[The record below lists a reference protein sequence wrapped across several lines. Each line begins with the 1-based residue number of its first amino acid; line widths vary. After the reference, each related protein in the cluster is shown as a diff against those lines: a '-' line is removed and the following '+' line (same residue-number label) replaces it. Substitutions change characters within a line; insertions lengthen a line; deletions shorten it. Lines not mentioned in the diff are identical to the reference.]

1 MNFSAWAI
9 RKPVP
14 SLLLFAVLSILGG
27 MGLKQLGKQN
37 FPDIEVPTITVA
49 ATLEGAAPAQLETEV
64 ARKIEDKI
72 AAIGSVEHVRTTI
85 TDGSVMIKV
94 EFNIDKNAEEALNQV
109 RNAVDGAR
117 AELPSAMAAPIVSKT
132 TTAGSAILTYVVS
145 AVNMDERELSWF
157 VDNDISKRLL
167 AVAGVGKVTRIGGVD
182 REVHIDLDP
191 VRTAGLSALVSEVS
205 MQLKKVQ
212 QDASGGRGDIGG
224 GVQAVRTLGRVATA
238 GELRN
243 LDIPLANGSHIKL
256 DQIASITDTIAER
269 STYAT
274 LDGQPVIGFDIVR
287 NKGTSEVTVAGEVHT
302 ALAEFAAA
310 HPQVQIREAFDTV
323 QPVEDNFTGSMHLL
337 YEGALLAVV
346 VVWWFLRDWRAT
358 LVAAVALPLSILPTF
373 AAMWYFGFSLNII
386 SLLALALVVG
396 ILVDDAIVEIEN
408 IVRHL
413 RMGKTPFQAAMD
425 AADEIGFAVIATT
438 FTLVAVFLPT
448 AFMSG
453 IPGKF
458 LRQFGMTAA
467 AVLASLLVARLLTPM
482 MAAYLLT
489 PHPERDSGD
498 NAAMR
503 AYLKAV
509 NWCLGHRPAVG
520 VGVLLFVAG
529 SLSLLPLLPKG
540 FVPAADNSQ
549 TKVELEL
556 PPGSTLAQTHGI
568 AAEAERRLRELPDVT
583 QVFAAGGVASSG
595 GGADAANT
603 NYEVRKATL
612 TLSLSNRA
620 ERPYKQATIEA
631 AIREK
636 LADLPGVLVAVGAGG
651 SGEKLQLTLASD
663 DPQALRRAADAVEL
677 ELRQVRG
684 LGNITSSAS
693 LQRPEIQI
701 MPDFRKAAE
710 LGVTVE
716 ALAEVV
722 RVASYGDYSNV
733 MSKLNLPQRQIPIRV
748 RLAESLR
755 HSLDEIGQLRV
766 AGRNG
771 SVSLATLAD
780 IRLAG
785 GLQQIDRLDRMRN
798 TTFEIELGERVVGD
812 VLAEV
817 LKLPTMQ
824 NLPAGVRTI
833 ESGDAQRMNELFG
846 SFGGAMA
853 IGVLCIYVVLV
864 LLFGDFS
871 QPVTI
876 LGALPLSLGGA
887 FLALLM
893 TGGSFA
899 MPSVI
904 GLLMLMGVVT
914 KNSILLVEYA
924 MIARRERGMSRVDAV
939 IDSCRKRVQPILM
952 TTIAMG
958 SGMLPIAMGLGA
970 DPSFRAPMAIT
981 VIGGLLTS
989 TALSLVVIPVIY
1001 TAIDDI
1007 LSLARR
1013 IVGLA
1018 RHGKNN
1024 GELKHKLVVDQAYND
1039 G

>member
-9 RKPVP
+9 RTPVP
-14 SLLLFAVLSILGG
+14 SILLFVVLSILGG
-27 MGLKQLGKQN
+27 LGLKQLGKQN
-37 FPDIEVPTITVA
+37 FPDIEVPIITVA

-72 AAIGSVEHVRTTI
+72 AAIGGVEHVRTTI
-85 TDGSVMIKV
+85 TDGSVSIKV
-94 EFNIDKNAEEALNQV
+94 EFNIDKNSEEALNQV

-117 AELPSAMAAPIVSKT
+117 SELPSAMAAPIVSKT
-132 TTAGSAILTYVVS
+132 TTAGGAILTYVVS
-145 AVNMDERELSWF
+145 AENMDEAALSWF
-157 VDNDISKRLL
+157 VDNDVSKRLL
-167 AVAGVGKVTRIGGVD
+167 AVTGVGKVTRTGGVD
-182 REVHIDLDP
+182 REVHVDLDP
-191 VRTAGLSALVSEVS
+191 VRMAGLGALVSEVAT
-205 MQLKKVQ
+205 QLKKVQ

-256 DQIASITDTIAER
+256 DQIADIRDTIAER

-274 LDGQPVIGFDIVR
+274 LDGKPVVGFDIVR
-287 NKGTSEVTVAGEVHT
+287 NKGTSEVTVAEAVRA

-337 YEGALLAVV
+337 YEGAFLAVI

-373 AAMWYFGFSLNII
+373 AAMWYFGFSLNIL

-413 RMGKTPFQAAMD
+413 RMGKTPLQAAMD

-448 AFMSG
+448 AFMG
-453 IPGKF
+453 GVAGKF
-458 LRQFGMTAA
+458 FRQFGMTAAA

-482 MAAYLLT
+482 MAAYLLK

-498 NAAMR
+498 SAVMR
-503 AYLKAV
+503 IYLRAV
-509 NWCLGHRPAVG
+509 EWCLSHRITVG
-520 VGVLLFVAG
+520 VGVVVFVVG
-529 SLSLLPLLPKG
+529 SLSLMPLLPKG

-549 TKVELEL
+549 TKVALEL
-556 PPGSTLAQTHGI
+556 PPGSSLAQTRRV
-568 AAEAERRLRELPDVT
+568 AVEAERRLRELPDVT
-583 QVFAAGGVASSG
+583 QVFTAAGVSSSGG
-595 GGADAANT
+595 GGADAATT

-612 TLSLSNRA
+612 TLSLRDRA
-620 ERPYKQATIEA
+620 ERPYKQAAVEA

-636 LADLPGVLVAVGAGG
+636 LADLPGVRVAVGAGG

-677 ELRQVRG
+677 ELRQLRG

-701 MPDFRKAAE
+701 TPDFGKAAE

-716 ALAEVV
+716 ALADVV

-733 MSKLNLPQRQIPIRV
+733 MAKLNLPQRQIPIRV
-748 RLAESLR
+748 RLAESVR
-755 HSLDEIGQLRV
+755 RSLDEIGQLRV
-766 AGRNG
+766 AGRGG

-798 TTFEIELGERVVGD
+798 TTFDIELGGRAVGD
-812 VLAEV
+812 VLAEAMQ
-817 LKLPTMQ
+817 LPTLQ

-924 MIARRERGMSRVDAV
+924 MIARREHGLSRLDAV

-958 SGMLPIAMGLGA
+958 AGMLPIALGLGA

-989 TALSLVVIPVIY
+989 TVLSLVVIPVAY
-1001 TAIDDI
+1001 TAIDDL

-1013 IVGLA
+1013 LLASVRRGMGEAGL
-1018 RHGKNN
+1018 NYSL
-1024 GELKHKLVVDQAYND
+1024 GE
-1039 G
+1039 

>member
-27 MGLKQLGKQN
+27 MSLKQLGKQN

-49 ATLEGAAPAQLETEV
+49 ASLEGAAPAQLETEV

-72 AAIGSVEHVRTTI
+72 AAIGGVEHVRTTI
-85 TDGSVMIKV
+85 TDGSVAIKV
-94 EFNIDKNAEEALNQV
+94 EFNIDKNSEEALNQV

-117 AELPSAMAAPIVSKT
+117 SELPSAMAAPIVSKT
-132 TTAGSAILTYVVS
+132 TTAGGAILTYVVS
-145 AVNMDERELSWF
+145 AENMDEQELSWF

-167 AVAGVGKVTRIGGVD
+167 AVTGVGKVSRIGGVD
-182 REVHIDLDP
+182 REAHVDLDP
-191 VRTAGLSALVSEVS
+191 VRIAGLGAMVSEVAA
-205 MQLKKVQ
+205 QLKKVE

-224 GVQAVRTLGRVATA
+224 GVQAVRTFGGV
-238 GELRN
+238 GKVDELRK

-256 DQIASITDTIAER
+256 DQIASVTDAIAER
-269 STYAT
+269 TTYAT
-274 LDGQPVIGFDIVR
+274 LDGQPVIGFDIIR
-287 NKGTSEVTVAGEVHT
+287 NKGTSEVTVATAVRA
-302 ALAEFAAA
+302 ALAGFSAE
-310 HPQVQIREAFDTV
+310 HPQVQIREAFNTT

-346 VVWWFLRDWRAT
+346 VVFLFLRDWRAT

-413 RMGKTPFQAAMD
+413 RMGKTPLQAAMD

-448 AFMSG
+448 AFMGG

-458 LRQFGMTAA
+458 FRQFGMTAAA

-482 MAAYLLT
+482 MAAYILK
-489 PHPERDSGD
+489 PHPERSTGD
-498 NAAMR
+498 NAVMR
-503 AYLKAV
+503 AYLKV
-509 NWCLGHRPAVG
+509 VDWCLGHRLVIAIG
-520 VGVLLFVAG
+520 VVLFVVG
-529 SLSLLPLLPKG
+529 SLSLVPLLPKG

-549 TKVELEL
+549 TKVALEL
-556 PPGSTLAQTHGI
+556 PPGSTLAQTRHI
-568 AAEAERRLRELPDVT
+568 ATEAERRLRELPDVT
-583 QVFAAGGVASSG
+583 QVFVAGGVSSSG
-595 GGADAANT
+595 GGGPDAANT

-612 TLSLSNRA
+612 TLSLRDRT
-620 ERPYKQATIEA
+620 ERPYKQATVEA
-631 AIREK
+631 AIRGK
-636 LADLPGVLVAVGAGG
+636 LADLPGVRVAVGAGG
-651 SGEKLQLTLASD
+651 NGEKLQLTLASD

-677 ELRQVRG
+677 ELRQVHG

-701 MPDFRKAAE
+701 TPDFSKAAE

-722 RVASYGDYSNV
+722 RVASYGVYSNV
-733 MSKLNLPQRQIPIRV
+733 MAKLNLPQRQIPIRV

-766 AGRNG
+766 AGRDG
-771 SVSLATLAD
+771 SVNLATLAD

-817 LKLPTMQ
+817 QQLPTMQ
-824 NLPAGVRTI
+824 NLPVGVHTI
-833 ESGDAQRMNELFG
+833 QSGDAQRMNELFG

-864 LLFGDFS
+864 LLFGNFS

-893 TGGSFA
+893 TGGSFS

-924 MIARRERGMSRVDAV
+924 MIARRERGMGRVEAV

-952 TTIAMG
+952 TTIAMAA
-958 SGMLPIAMGLGA
+958 GMLPIALGFGA

-989 TALSLVVIPVIY
+989 TALSLVVIPVAY
-1001 TAIDDI
+1001 TAIDDMM
-1007 LSLARR
+1007 SFARGL
-1013 IVGLA
+1013 VGMA
-1018 RHGKNN
+1018 KPEKSN
-1024 GELKHKLVVDQAYND
+1024 GELKPKL
-1039 G
+1039 GE

>member
-72 AAIGSVEHVRTTI
+72 AAIGGVEHVRTTI
-85 TDGSVMIKV
+85 TDGSVSIKV
-94 EFNIDKNAEEALNQV
+94 EFNIDKNSEEALNQV

-132 TTAGSAILTYVVS
+132 TTAGGAILTYVVS
-145 AVNMDERELSWF
+145 AENMDEAALSWF
-157 VDNDISKRLL
+157 VDNDISKCLL
-167 AVAGVGKVTRIGGVD
+167 AVTGVGKVTRTGGVD
-182 REVHIDLDP
+182 REVHVDLDP
-191 VRTAGLSALVSEVS
+191 VRMAGLGALVSEVAT
-205 MQLKKVQ
+205 QLKKVQ
-212 QDASGGRGDIGG
+212 LDASGGRGDIGG
-224 GVQAVRTLGRVATA
+224 GVQSVRTLGRVATA

-256 DQIASITDTIAER
+256 DQIASVTDTIAER

-287 NKGTSEVTVAGEVHT
+287 NKGTSEVTVAEAVRA

-337 YEGALLAVV
+337 YEGAFLAVV

-413 RMGKTPFQAAMD
+413 RMGKTPLQAAMD

-448 AFMSG
+448 AFMG
-453 IPGKF
+453 GVAGKF
-458 LRQFGMTAA
+458 FRQFGVTAAA

-482 MAAYLLT
+482 MAAYLLKS
-489 PHPERDSGD
+489 HPERESGD
-498 NAAMR
+498 SAAMR
-503 AYLKAV
+503 GYLRV
-509 NWCLGHRPAVG
+509 VDWCLSHRLAVG
-520 VGVLLFVAG
+520 VGVVAFVVG
-529 SLSLLPLLPKG
+529 SLSLMPLLPTG

-549 TKVELEL
+549 TKVALEL
-556 PPGSTLAQTHGI
+556 PPGSTLAQTRHI

-583 QVFAAGGVASSG
+583 QVFAAGGVSSSG
-595 GGADAANT
+595 GGGGDAATT

-612 TLSLSNRA
+612 TLSLRDRA
-620 ERPYKQATIEA
+620 ERPYKQAAVEA
-631 AIREK
+631 AIRDK
-636 LADLPGVLVAVGAGG
+636 LADLPGVRVAVGAGG

-677 ELRQVRG
+677 ELRQLRG

-701 MPDFRKAAE
+701 TPEFGKAAE

-733 MSKLNLPQRQIPIRV
+733 MAKLNLPQRQIPIRV
-748 RLAESLR
+748 RLAESVR

-766 AGRNG
+766 AGRGG

-798 TTFEIELGERVVGD
+798 TTFDIELGERAVGD
-812 VLAEV
+812 VLAEAMQ
-817 LKLPTMQ
+817 LPTLQ

-853 IGVLCIYVVLV
+853 IGVLCIYLVLV

-958 SGMLPIAMGLGA
+958 AGMLPIAMGLGA

-989 TALSLVVIPVIY
+989 TALSLVVIPVAY

-1007 LSLARR
+1007 LSLGRR
-1013 IVGLA
+1013 IVAWA
-1018 RHGKNN
+1018 RLGKSS
-1024 GELKHKLVVDQAYND
+1024 GEWQPSL
-1039 G
+1039 GE

>member
-37 FPDIEVPTITVA
+37 FPDIEVPIISVA

-72 AAIGSVEHVRTTI
+72 AAIGGVEHVRTTI
-85 TDGSVMIKV
+85 TDGSVSIKV

-109 RNAVDGAR
+109 RNAVDGVR
-117 AELPSAMAAPIVSKT
+117 AELPSAMAAPIISKT
-132 TTAGSAILTYVVS
+132 TTAGNAILTYVVS
-145 AVNMDERELSWF
+145 AENMDEAALSWF
-157 VDNDISKRLL
+157 VDNDVSKRLL
-167 AVAGVGKVTRIGGVD
+167 AVNGVGRVTRTGGVD
-182 REVHIDLDP
+182 REVHVDLDP
-191 VRTAGLSALVSEVS
+191 VRMAGLGAQVSEVAT
-205 MQLKKVQ
+205 QLKKVQ

-243 LDIPLANGSHIKL
+243 LDIPLANGSHIRL
-256 DQIASITDTIAER
+256 DQIADISDTIAER

-274 LDGQPVIGFDIVR
+274 LDGRPVVGFDIVR
-287 NKGTSEVTVAGEVHT
+287 NKGTSEVTVAAAVRA
-302 ALAEFAAA
+302 ALAEFAVD
-310 HPQVQIREAFDTV
+310 HPQASIREAFDTV
-323 QPVEDNFTGSMHLL
+323 RPVEDNYTGSMHLL
-337 YEGALLAVV
+337 YEGAFLAVV

-373 AAMWYFGFSLNII
+373 AAMWYFGFSLNIL

-413 RMGKTPFQAAMD
+413 RMGKTPLRAAMD

-448 AFMSG
+448 AFMG
-453 IPGKF
+453 GVPGKF
-458 LRQFGMTAA
+458 FRQFGMTAA
-467 AVLASLLVARLLTPM
+467 SAVLASLLVARLLTPM
-482 MAAYLLT
+482 MAAYWLK

-498 NAAMR
+498 NLAMR
-503 AYLKAV
+503 LYLKAV
-509 NWCLGHRPAVG
+509 DWCLNHRFPVG
-520 VGVLLFVAG
+520 FGVVVFVVA
-529 SLSLLPLLPKG
+529 SLSLMPFLPKG

-549 TKVELEL
+549 TKVALEL
-556 PPGSTLAQTHGI
+556 PPGSTLAQTRRI

-583 QVFAAGGVASSG
+583 QVFTADGVGSSG
-595 GGADAANT
+595 GGGPDAATT

-612 TLSLSNRA
+612 TISLRDRT
-620 ERPYKQATIEA
+620 ERPYNQAKIEA
-631 AIREK
+631 AIRDK
-636 LADLPGVLVAVGAGG
+636 LADLPGVRVAVGSGG

-677 ELRQVRG
+677 ELRHVRG

-701 MPDFRKAAE
+701 TPDFNKAAE

-716 ALAEVV
+716 ALADVV
-722 RVASYGDYSNV
+722 RVASYGDYANV
-733 MSKLNLPQRQIPIRV
+733 MAKLNLPQRQIPIRV
-748 RLAESLR
+748 RLAESVR

-766 AGRNG
+766 AGRAG

-812 VLAEV
+812 VLTEV
-817 LKLPTMQ
+817 MRLPTMQ

-846 SFGGAMA
+846 SFGGAMG

-924 MIARRERGMSRVDAV
+924 MIARRERGMSRLDAV

-958 SGMLPIAMGLGA
+958 AGMLPIALGLGA
-970 DPSFRAPMAIT
+970 DPSFRSPMAIT

-989 TALSLVVIPVIY
+989 TALSLVVIPVLY
-1001 TAIDDI
+1001 TAIDD
-1007 LSLARR
+1007 LLNSARR
-1013 IVGLA
+1013 IVA
-1018 RHGKNN
+1018 VIRYGKSRRLQYQP
-1024 GELKHKLVVDQAYND
+1024 GE
-1039 G
+1039 

>member
-9 RKPVP
+9 RTPVP
-14 SLLLFAVLSILGG
+14 SILLFVVLSILGG

-72 AAIGSVEHVRTTI
+72 AAIGGVEHVRTTI
-85 TDGSVMIKV
+85 TDGSVSIKV
-94 EFNIDKNAEEALNQV
+94 EFNIDKNSEEALNQV

-117 AELPSAMAAPIVSKT
+117 SELPSAMAAPIVSKT
-132 TTAGSAILTYVVS
+132 TTAGGAILTYVVS
-145 AVNMDERELSWF
+145 AENMDEAALSWF
-157 VDNDISKRLL
+157 VDNDVSKHLL
-167 AVAGVGKVTRIGGVD
+167 AVTGVGKVTRTGGVD
-182 REVHIDLDP
+182 REVHVDLDP
-191 VRTAGLSALVSEVS
+191 VRMAGLGALVSEVAT
-205 MQLKKVQ
+205 QLKKVQ

-224 GVQAVRTLGRVATA
+224 GVQAVRTMGRVATA

-243 LDIPLANGSHIKL
+243 LDIPLSNGSHIKL
-256 DQIASITDTIAER
+256 DQIADISDTIAER

-274 LDGQPVIGFDIVR
+274 LDGKPVVGFDIVR
-287 NKGTSEVTVAGEVHT
+287 NKGTSEVTVAEAVRA

-337 YEGALLAVV
+337 YEGAFLAVI

-373 AAMWYFGFSLNII
+373 AAMWYFGFSLNIL

-413 RMGKTPFQAAMD
+413 RMGKTPLQAAMD

-448 AFMSG
+448 AFMG
-453 IPGKF
+453 GVAGKF
-458 LRQFGMTAA
+458 FRQFGVTAAA

-482 MAAYLLT
+482 MAAYLLK

-498 NAAMR
+498 SAMMR
-503 AYLKAV
+503 IYLRV
-509 NWCLGHRPAVG
+509 VEWCLSHRMTVG
-520 VGVLLFVAG
+520 VGVVVFVVA
-529 SLSLLPLLPKG
+529 SLSLMPLLPKG

-549 TKVELEL
+549 TKVSLEL
-556 PPGSTLAQTHGI
+556 PPGSSLAQTRRV
-568 AAEAERRLRELPDVT
+568 AVEAERRLRELPDVT
-583 QVFAAGGVASSG
+583 QVFTAAGVSSSGG
-595 GGADAANT
+595 GGADAATT
-603 NYEVRKATL
+603 NYEVRNATL
-612 TLSLSNRA
+612 TLSLRDRA
-620 ERPYKQATIEA
+620 ERPYKQAAVEA

-636 LADLPGVLVAVGAGG
+636 LADLPGVRVAVGAGG

-677 ELRQVRG
+677 ELRQLRG

-701 MPDFRKAAE
+701 TPDFGKAAE

-716 ALAEVV
+716 ALADVV

-733 MSKLNLPQRQIPIRV
+733 MAKLNLPQRQIPIRV
-748 RLAESLR
+748 RLAESVR
-755 HSLDEIGQLRV
+755 RSLDEIGQLRV
-766 AGRNG
+766 AGRGG

-798 TTFEIELGERVVGD
+798 TTFDIELGERAVGD
-812 VLAEV
+812 VLAEAMQ
-817 LKLPTMQ
+817 LPTLQ
-824 NLPAGVRTI
+824 NLPASVRTI

-924 MIARRERGMSRVDAV
+924 MIARREHGLSRLEAV

-958 SGMLPIAMGLGA
+958 AGMLPIALGLGA
-970 DPSFRAPMAIT
+970 DPSFRAPMATT

-989 TALSLVVIPVIY
+989 TALSLVVIPVAY
-1001 TAIDDI
+1001 TAIDDL
-1007 LSLARR
+1007 LSFARR
-1013 IVGLA
+1013 LFASVRPGNDGRDARYGLA
-1018 RHGKNN
+1018 
-1024 GELKHKLVVDQAYND
+1024 E
-1039 G
+1039 

>member
-37 FPDIEVPTITVA
+37 FPDIEVPIITVA

-72 AAIGSVEHVRTTI
+72 AAIGGVEHVRTTI
-85 TDGSVMIKV
+85 TDGSVAIKV
-94 EFNIDKNAEEALNQV
+94 EFNIDKNSEEALNQV
-109 RNAVDGAR
+109 RNAVDGVR
-117 AELPSAMAAPIVSKT
+117 AELPSAMAAPIISKT
-132 TTAGSAILTYVVS
+132 TTAGNAILTYVVS
-145 AVNMDERELSWF
+145 AENMDEAALSWF
-157 VDNDISKRLL
+157 VDNDVSKRLL
-167 AVAGVGKVTRIGGVD
+167 AVNGVGRVTRTGGVD
-182 REVHIDLDP
+182 REVHVDLDP
-191 VRTAGLSALVSEVS
+191 VRMAGLGAQVSEVAT
-205 MQLKKVQ
+205 QLKKVQ

-256 DQIASITDTIAER
+256 DQIADISDTIAER

-287 NKGTSEVTVAGEVHT
+287 NKGTSEVTVAEAVRA
-302 ALAEFAAA
+302 ALAEFAAD
-310 HPQVQIREAFDTV
+310 HPQVSIREAFDTV
-323 QPVEDNFTGSMHLL
+323 QPVEDNYTGSMHLL
-337 YEGALLAVV
+337 YEGAFLAVV

-373 AAMWYFGFSLNII
+373 AAMWYFGFSLNIL

-413 RMGKTPFQAAMD
+413 RMGKTPLQAAMD

-448 AFMSG
+448 AFMG
-453 IPGKF
+453 GVPGKF
-458 LRQFGMTAA
+458 FRQFGMTAAA

-482 MAAYLLT
+482 MAAYWLK

-498 NAAMR
+498 NPVMR
-503 AYLKAV
+503 AYLKIV
-509 NWCLGHRPAVG
+509 NWCLGHRWMVG
-520 VGVLLFVAG
+520 VGVVAFVAG
-529 SLSLLPLLPKG
+529 SLSLMPLLPKG
-540 FVPAADNSQ
+540 FVPASDNSQ
-549 TKVELEL
+549 TKVSLEL
-556 PPGSTLAQTHGI
+556 PPGSTLAQTRRI

-583 QVFAAGGVASSG
+583 QVFTADGVSSSG
-595 GGADAANT
+595 GGGPDAATT

-612 TLSLSNRA
+612 TLSLRDRT
-620 ERPYKQATIEA
+620 ERPYTQTTIEA
-631 AIREK
+631 AIRDK
-636 LADLPGVLVAVGAGG
+636 LADLPGVRVAVGSGG

-701 MPDFRKAAE
+701 TPDFNKAAE

-716 ALAEVV
+716 ALADVV
-722 RVASYGDYSNV
+722 RVASYGDYANV
-733 MSKLNLPQRQIPIRV
+733 MAKLNLPQRQIPIRV
-748 RLAESLR
+748 RLAESVR

-766 AGRNG
+766 AGRAG

-817 LKLPTMQ
+817 MQLPTMQ

-924 MIARRERGMSRVDAV
+924 MIARRERGMSRLDAV

-958 SGMLPIAMGLGA
+958 AGMLPIAMGLGA

-989 TALSLVVIPVIY
+989 TALSLVVIPVAY
-1001 TAIDDI
+1001 TAIDD
-1007 LSLARR
+1007 LMSTLRRGLVWLARLR
-1013 IVGLA
+1013 LRPVWRGSPA
-1018 RHGKNN
+1018 R
-1024 GELKHKLVVDQAYND
+1024 
-1039 G
+1039 

>member
-14 SLLLFAVLSILGG
+14 SILLFVVLSILGG
-27 MGLKQLGKQN
+27 LGLKQLGKQN

-49 ATLEGAAPAQLETEV
+49 ATLEGVAPAQLETEV

-72 AAIGSVEHVRTTI
+72 AAIGGVEHVRTTI
-85 TDGSVMIKV
+85 TDGSVSIKV
-94 EFNIDKNAEEALNQV
+94 EFNIDKNSEEALNQV

-117 AELPSAMAAPIVSKT
+117 SELPSAMAAPIVSKT
-132 TTAGSAILTYVVS
+132 TTAGGAILTYVVS
-145 AVNMDERELSWF
+145 AENMDEAALSWF
-157 VDNDISKRLL
+157 VDNDVSKRLL
-167 AVAGVGKVTRIGGVD
+167 AVTGVGKVTRTGGVD
-182 REVHIDLDP
+182 REVHVDLDP
-191 VRTAGLSALVSEVS
+191 VRMAGLGALVSEVAT
-205 MQLKKVQ
+205 QLKKVQ

-256 DQIASITDTIAER
+256 DQIADISDTIAER

-274 LDGQPVIGFDIVR
+274 LDGKPVVGFDIVR
-287 NKGTSEVTVAGEVHT
+287 NKGTSEVTVAEAVRA

-337 YEGALLAVV
+337 YEGAFLAVI

-373 AAMWYFGFSLNII
+373 AAMWYFGFSLNIL

-413 RMGKTPFQAAMD
+413 RMGKTPLQAAMD

-448 AFMSG
+448 AFMG
-453 IPGKF
+453 GVAGKF
-458 LRQFGMTAA
+458 FRQFGVTAAA

-482 MAAYLLT
+482 MAAYLLQ

-498 NAAMR
+498 SAVMR
-503 AYLKAV
+503 IYLRAV
-509 NWCLGHRPAVG
+509 EWCLSHRITVG
-520 VGVLLFVAG
+520 VGVVVFVVG
-529 SLSLLPLLPKG
+529 SLSLMPLLPKG

-549 TKVELEL
+549 TKVALEL
-556 PPGSTLAQTHGI
+556 PPGSSLAQTRRV
-568 AAEAERRLRELPDVT
+568 AVEAERRLRDLPDVI
-583 QVFAAGGVASSG
+583 QVFTAAGVSSSGG
-595 GGADAANT
+595 GGADAATT

-612 TLSLSNRA
+612 TLSLRDRA
-620 ERPYKQATIEA
+620 ERPYKQAAVEA
-631 AIREK
+631 AIREQ
-636 LADLPGVLVAVGAGG
+636 LADLPGVRVTVGAGG

-677 ELRQVRG
+677 ELRQLRG

-701 MPDFRKAAE
+701 TPDFGKAAE

-716 ALAEVV
+716 ALADVV

-733 MSKLNLPQRQIPIRV
+733 MAKLNLPQRQIPIRV
-748 RLAESLR
+748 RLAESVR
-755 HSLDEIGQLRV
+755 RSLDEIGQLRV
-766 AGRNG
+766 AGRGG

-798 TTFEIELGERVVGD
+798 TTFDIELGERAVGD
-812 VLAEV
+812 VLAEAMQ
-817 LKLPTMQ
+817 LPTLQ

-871 QPVTI
+871 QPLTI

-924 MIARRERGMSRVDAV
+924 MIARREHGLSRLDAV

-958 SGMLPIAMGLGA
+958 AGMLPIALGLGA

-989 TALSLVVIPVIY
+989 TALSLVIIPVAY
-1001 TAIDDI
+1001 TAIDDL
-1007 LSLARR
+1007 LSVARR
-1013 IVGLA
+1013 LFASVRPGIDGRDARYGLA
-1018 RHGKNN
+1018 
-1024 GELKHKLVVDQAYND
+1024 E
-1039 G
+1039 

>member
-14 SLLLFAVLSILGG
+14 SLLLFAVLSIMGG
-27 MGLKQLGKQN
+27 MGLKELGKQN

-72 AAIGSVEHVRTTI
+72 AAIGGVEHVRTTI
-85 TDGSVMIKV
+85 TDGSVSIKV
-94 EFNIDKNAEEALNQV
+94 EFNIDKNSEEALNQV

-117 AELPSAMAAPIVSKT
+117 SELPSAMAAPIVSKT

-145 AVNMDERELSWF
+145 ADNMDEAALSWF
-157 VDNDISKRLL
+157 VDNDVSKRLL
-167 AVAGVGKVTRIGGVD
+167 AVTGVGKVTRIGGVD
-182 REVHIDLDP
+182 REVHVDLDP
-191 VRTAGLSALVSEVS
+191 VRMAGLGALVSEVAT
-205 MQLKKVQ
+205 QLKKVQ

-256 DQIASITDTIAER
+256 NQIADISDTIAER

-274 LDGQPVIGFDIVR
+274 LDGRPVIGFDIVR
-287 NKGTSEVTVAGEVHT
+287 NKGTSEVTVADAVRA

-310 HPQVQIREAFDTV
+310 NPQVQIREAFNTV

-337 YEGALLAVV
+337 YEGAFLAVI

-373 AAMWYFGFSLNII
+373 AAMWYFGFSLNIL

-413 RMGKTPFQAAMD
+413 RMGKTPLQAAMD

-448 AFMSG
+448 AFMG
-453 IPGKF
+453 GVAGKF
-458 LRQFGMTAA
+458 FRQFGMTAAA

-482 MAAYLLT
+482 MAAYLLK

-498 NAAMR
+498 SVAMR

-509 NWCLGHRPAVG
+509 DWCLSHRWVVG
-520 VGVLLFVAG
+520 IGVVAFVAG
-529 SLSLLPLLPKG
+529 SLSLMPLLPKG

-549 TKVELEL
+549 TKVSLEL
-556 PPGSTLAQTHGI
+556 PPGSTLAQTRRI

-583 QVFAAGGVASSG
+583 QVFTADGVSSSG
-595 GGADAANT
+595 GGGPDAAST

-612 TLSLSNRA
+612 TLSLRDRA
-620 ERPYKQATIEA
+620 ERPYNQATVEA
-631 AIREK
+631 AIREQ
-636 LADLPGVLVAVGAGG
+636 LADLPGVRIAVGAGG

-677 ELRQVRG
+677 ELRQLHG

-701 MPDFRKAAE
+701 TPDFGKAAE

-733 MSKLNLPQRQIPIRV
+733 MAKLNLPQRQIPIRV
-748 RLAESLR
+748 RLAESVR

-766 AGRNG
+766 AGRGG

-798 TTFEIELGERVVGD
+798 TTFEIELGERMVGD
-812 VLAEV
+812 VLAEAMQ
-817 LKLPTMQ
+817 LPAMQ

-887 FLALLM
+887 FLALLI

-924 MIARRERGMSRVDAV
+924 MIARREHGLSRLDAV

-958 SGMLPIAMGLGA
+958 AGMLPIALGLGA

-989 TALSLVVIPVIY
+989 TALSLVVIPVVY

-1007 LSLARR
+1007 LSLAHR
-1013 IVGLA
+1013 IVTLV
-1018 RHGKNN
+1018 RHWRSD
-1024 GELKHKLVVDQAYND
+1024 GELKFNLCE
-1039 G
+1039 

>member
-27 MGLKQLGKQN
+27 IGLKQLGKQN

-49 ATLEGAAPAQLETEV
+49 ATLEGAAPMQLETEV

-72 AAIGSVEHVRTTI
+72 AAVGGVEHVRTTI
-85 TDGSVMIKV
+85 TDGSVTIKV
-94 EFNIDKNAEEALNQV
+94 EFNIDKNSEEALNQV

-132 TTAGSAILTYVVS
+132 TTAGGAILTYVVS
-145 AVNMDERELSWF
+145 AENMDERELSWF

-167 AVAGVGKVTRIGGVD
+167 TVSGVGKVTRIGGVD
-182 REVHIDLDP
+182 REAHIDLDP
-191 VRTAGLSALVSEVS
+191 VRMAGLGALVSEVAA
-205 MQLKKVQ
+205 QLTKVQ

-224 GVQAVRTLGRVATA
+224 GVQAVRTLGRVATV

-256 DQIASITDTIAER
+256 DQIASVTDTIGER
-269 STYAT
+269 STFAT

-287 NKGTSEVTVAGEVHT
+287 NKGTSEVTVAAAVRATLSEFT
-302 ALAEFAAA
+302 AE
-310 HPQVQIREAFDTV
+310 HPQVKIREAFNTV

-373 AAMWYFGFSLNII
+373 AAMWYLGFSLNII

-413 RMGKTPFQAAMD
+413 RMGKTPIQASMD

-448 AFMSG
+448 AFMGG

-458 LRQFGMTAA
+458 FRQFGMTAAA

-482 MAAYLLT
+482 MAAYLLK
-489 PHPERDSGD
+489 PHPERDNGD
-498 NAAMR
+498 SAVMR
-503 AYLKAV
+503 AYLKTV
-509 NWCLGHRPAVG
+509 DWCLGHRPVVG
-520 VGVLLFVAG
+520 IGVVLFVVG
-529 SLSLLPLLPKG
+529 SLSLMPLLPKG

-549 TKVELEL
+549 TKVTLEL
-556 PPGSTLAQTHGI
+556 PPGSTLAQTRHI
-568 AAEAERRLRELPDVT
+568 AAEAERRLRELADVT
-583 QVFAAGGVASSG
+583 QIFAAGGVTSSG
-595 GGADAANT
+595 GGGGDASTT

-612 TLSLSNRA
+612 TLSLRDRA
-620 ERPYKQATIEA
+620 ERAYKQAVIEA

-636 LADLPGVLVAVGAGG
+636 LANLPGVRVAVGAGG

-677 ELRQVRG
+677 DLRQVQG

-701 MPDFRKAAE
+701 TPNFSKAAE

-716 ALAEVV
+716 ALADVV

-733 MSKLNLPQRQIPIRV
+733 MAKLNLPQRQIPIRV

-766 AGRNG
+766 AGRGG

-780 IRLAG
+780 IRMAG

-798 TTFEIELGERVVGD
+798 TTFEIELGERMVGD
-812 VLAEV
+812 VLTEV
-817 LKLPTMQ
+817 QQLPTMQ
-824 NLPAGVRTI
+824 NLPVGVRTI

-887 FLALLM
+887 FLALLI
-893 TGGSFA
+893 TGGSFS

-924 MIARRERGMSRVDAV
+924 MIARRERGMNRLDAV
-939 IDSCRKRVQPILM
+939 IDSCRKRVQPIMM

-958 SGMLPIAMGLGA
+958 AGMLPIAMGLGA

-989 TALSLVVIPVIY
+989 TALSLVVIPVAY

-1007 LSLARR
+1007 LGLVRR

-1018 RHGKNN
+1018 RHGKSDD
-1024 GELKHKLVVDQAYND
+1024 ELKHNL
-1039 G
+1039 GE

>member
-27 MGLKQLGKQN
+27 MGLKQLGIQN
-37 FPDIEVPTITVA
+37 FPDIEVPTINVA

-72 AAIGSVEHVRTTI
+72 AAIGGVEHVRSTI
-85 TDGSVMIKV
+85 TDGSVSIKV
-94 EFNIDKNAEEALNQV
+94 EFDIDKNAEEALNQV

-145 AVNMDERELSWF
+145 AANMDERELSWF

-167 AVAGVGKVTRIGGVD
+167 AVTGVGKVTRIGGVD
-182 REVHIDLDP
+182 REVQVDLDP
-191 VRTAGLSALVSEVS
+191 VRMAGLGALVSEVAT
-205 MQLKKVQ
+205 QLKKVQ

-256 DQIASITDTIAER
+256 DQIASVTDTIAER
-269 STYAT
+269 STFAT
-274 LDGQPVIGFDIVR
+274 LDGQSIIGFDIVR
-287 NKGTSEVTVAGEVHT
+287 NKGSSEVTVAEAVRT

-310 HPQVQIREAFDTV
+310 HPQVHIRAAFNTV
-323 QPVEDNFTGSMHLL
+323 QPVEDNFSGSMHLL
-337 YEGALLAVV
+337 YEGAFLAVV

-413 RMGKTPFQAAMD
+413 RMGKTPFQAALD

-448 AFMSG
+448 AFMGG

-458 LRQFGMTAA
+458 FRQFGMTAAA

-482 MAAYLLT
+482 MAAYLLK
-489 PHPERDSGD
+489 PHPERDNGD
-498 NAAMR
+498 STVMR
-503 AYLKAV
+503 TYLQVVA
-509 NWCLGHRPAVG
+509 WCLEHRPAVG
-520 VGVLLFVAG
+520 AGVVLFVAG
-529 SLSLLPLLPKG
+529 SLSLMPLLPKG

-549 TKVELEL
+549 TQVSLEL
-556 PPGSTLAQTHGI
+556 PPGSTLAQTRHI
-568 AAEAERRLRELPDVT
+568 AAEAERRLRKLPDVS
-583 QVFAAGGVASSG
+583 QIFAAGGVASSG
-595 GGADAANT
+595 GGGGDAATT

-612 TLSLSNRA
+612 TLSLRDRA

-636 LADLPGVLVAVGAGG
+636 LADLPGVRVAVGSGG

-663 DPQALRRAADAVEL
+663 DPQALRRAADTVEL

-701 MPDFRKAAE
+701 TPDFSKAAE

-722 RVASYGDYSNV
+722 RVASYGDYANV
-733 MSKLNLPQRQIPIRV
+733 IAKLNLPQRQIPIRV

-755 HSLDEIGQLRV
+755 HSLEDIGQLRV
-766 AGRNG
+766 AGRVG
-771 SVSLATLAD
+771 SVSLATLAEV
-780 IRLAG
+780 RLAG

-812 VLAEV
+812 VLTEV
-817 LKLPTMQ
+817 QQLPAMQ
-824 NLPAGVRTI
+824 NLPAGVHTI

-887 FLALLM
+887 FLALLI
-893 TGGSFA
+893 TGSSFS

-924 MIARRERGMSRVDAV
+924 MIGRRDRGMSRVEAV

-958 SGMLPIAMGLGA
+958 AGMLPIAMGLGA

-989 TALSLVVIPVIY
+989 TALSLVVIPVAY

-1013 IVGLA
+1013 ILGLA
-1018 RHGKNN
+1018 RQEKSDT
-1024 GELKHKLVVDQAYND
+1024 ELKHKPAE
-1039 G
+1039 

>member
-72 AAIGSVEHVRTTI
+72 AAIGGVEHVRTTI
-85 TDGSVMIKV
+85 TDGSVSIKV
-94 EFNIDKNAEEALNQV
+94 EFNIDKNSEEALNQV

-117 AELPSAMAAPIVSKT
+117 SELPSAMAAPIVSKT
-132 TTAGSAILTYVVS
+132 TTAGGAILTYVVS
-145 AVNMDERELSWF
+145 ADNMDEAALSWF
-157 VDNDISKRLL
+157 VDNEVSKRLL
-167 AVAGVGKVTRIGGVD
+167 AVTGVGKVTRTGGVD
-182 REVHIDLDP
+182 REVHVDLDP
-191 VRTAGLSALVSEVS
+191 VRMAGLGALVSEVAT
-205 MQLKKVQ
+205 QLKKVQ

-256 DQIASITDTIAER
+256 DQIADISDTIAER

-274 LDGQPVIGFDIVR
+274 LDGKPVVGFDIVR
-287 NKGTSEVTVAGEVHT
+287 NKGTSEVTVAEAVRA

-337 YEGALLAVV
+337 YEGAFLAVI

-358 LVAAVALPLSILPTF
+358 LVAAIALPLSILPTF
-373 AAMWYFGFSLNII
+373 AAMWYFGFSLNIL

-413 RMGKTPFQAAMD
+413 RMGKTPLQAAMD

-448 AFMSG
+448 AFMG
-453 IPGKF
+453 GVAGKF
-458 LRQFGMTAA
+458 FRQFGVTAAA

-482 MAAYLLT
+482 MAAYLLK

-498 NAAMR
+498 SAVMR
-503 AYLKAV
+503 IYLRAV
-509 NWCLGHRPAVG
+509 EWCLSHRITVG
-520 VGVLLFVAG
+520 VGVVVFVVG
-529 SLSLLPLLPKG
+529 SLSLMPLLPKG

-549 TKVELEL
+549 TKVALEL
-556 PPGSTLAQTHGI
+556 PPGSSLAQTRRV
-568 AAEAERRLRELPDVT
+568 AVEAERRLRELPDVT
-583 QVFAAGGVASSG
+583 QVFTAAGVSSSGG
-595 GGADAANT
+595 GGADAATT

-612 TLSLSNRA
+612 TLSLRDRA
-620 ERPYKQATIEA
+620 ERPYKQAAVEA
-631 AIREK
+631 AIREQ
-636 LADLPGVLVAVGAGG
+636 LADLPGVRVAVGAGG

-677 ELRQVRG
+677 ELRQLRG

-701 MPDFRKAAE
+701 TPDFGKAAE

-716 ALAEVV
+716 ALADVV

-733 MSKLNLPQRQIPIRV
+733 MAKLNLPQRQIPIRV
-748 RLAESLR
+748 RLAESVR
-755 HSLDEIGQLRV
+755 RSLDEIGQLRV
-766 AGRNG
+766 AGRGG

-798 TTFEIELGERVVGD
+798 TTFDIELGERAVGD
-812 VLAEV
+812 VLAEAMQ
-817 LKLPTMQ
+817 LPTLQ

-924 MIARRERGMSRVDAV
+924 MIARREHGLSRLDAV

-958 SGMLPIAMGLGA
+958 AGMLPIALGLGA

-989 TALSLVVIPVIY
+989 TALSLVVIPVAY
-1001 TAIDDI
+1001 TAIDDL
-1007 LSLARR
+1007 LSFARR
-1013 IVGLA
+1013 LFASVRPGNDGRDARYGLA
-1018 RHGKNN
+1018 
-1024 GELKHKLVVDQAYND
+1024 E
-1039 G
+1039 

>member
-27 MGLKQLGKQN
+27 IGLKQLSKQN
-37 FPDIEVPTITVA
+37 LPDIDVPTITVN
-49 ATLEGAAPAQLETEV
+49 ATLEGAAPGQLETEV
-64 ARKIEDKI
+64 ALKIEDKI
-72 AAIGSVEHVRTTI
+72 AAIGGVEHVRTTI
-85 TDGSVMIKV
+85 TDGSIAIKV

-117 AELPSAMAAPIVSKT
+117 SDLPSAMAAPIVSKT
-132 TTAGSAILTYVVS
+132 TTSGSAILTYVVN
-145 AVNMDERELSWF
+145 ADNMDEQELSWF
-157 VDNDISKRLL
+157 VDNDISKCLL

-182 REVHIDLDP
+182 REVHVDLDQ
-191 VRTAGLSALVSEVS
+191 VRMAGLGALVSEVS
-205 MQLKKVQ
+205 TQLKKVQ

-224 GVQAVRTLGRVATA
+224 SVQSVRTLGRVATA

-243 LDIPLANGSHIKL
+243 LDIPLGNGSHIKL
-256 DQIASITDTIAER
+256 DQIASVADTIAER
-269 STYAT
+269 STFAT
-274 LDGQPVIGFDIVR
+274 LDGKPVIGFDIVR
-287 NKGTSEVTVAGEVHT
+287 NKGISELTVAEAVRT
-302 ALAEFAAA
+302 ALSDFSAS

-323 QPVEDNFTGSMHLL
+323 KPVEDNFTGSMHLL
-337 YEGALLAVV
+337 YEGAFLAVV

-373 AAMWYFGFSLNII
+373 AAMWYLGFSLNILT
-386 SLLALALVVG
+386 LLALALVVG

-413 RMGKTPFQAAMD
+413 RMGKTPIQAAMD

-448 AFMSG
+448 AFMGG
-453 IPGKF
+453 IAGKF
-458 LRQFGMTAA
+458 FRQFGMTAA
-467 AVLASLLVARLLTPM
+467 AAALVSLLVARLLTPM
-482 MAAYLLT
+482 MAAYLLK

-498 NAAMR
+498 SPAMR
-503 AYLKAV
+503 AYLSAV
-509 NWCLGHRPAVG
+509 QWCLTHRKMVG
-520 VGVLLFVAG
+520 AGVALFVIG
-529 SLSLLPLLPKG
+529 SLSLMPLLPKG

-549 TKVELEL
+549 TKVVLEL
-556 PPGSTLAQTHGI
+556 PPGSTLAQTRRV

-583 QVFAAGGVASSG
+583 QVFTAAGVVNSG
-595 GGADAANT
+595 SGGADAGST
-603 NYEVRKATL
+603 SYEVRKATL
-612 TLSLSNRA
+612 TLSLRDRA
-620 ERPYKQATIEA
+620 ERPYKQAVIEA
-631 AIREK
+631 AIRDK
-636 LADLPGVLVAVGAGG
+636 LADLPGVRIAVGASG

-663 DPQALRRAADAVEL
+663 DPQALRRAADAVEV

-701 MPDFRKAAE
+701 TPDFNKAAE
-710 LGVTVE
+710 LGITVE

-733 MSKLNLPQRQIPIRV
+733 MPKLNLPQRQIPIRV
-748 RLAESLR
+748 RLDESLR

-766 AGRNG
+766 GRGG
-771 SVSLATLAD
+771 SVNLATLAD

-785 GLQQIDRLDRMRN
+785 GLQKIDRLDRMRN
-798 TTFEIELGERVVGD
+798 TTFEIELGERMVGD

-817 LKLPTMQ
+817 IQLPSIQ
-824 NLPAGVRTI
+824 NLPFGVRMI

-853 IGVLCIYVVLV
+853 IGVLSIYVVLV

-876 LGALPLSLGGA
+876 LVALPLSLGGA
-887 FLALLM
+887 FLALLL
-893 TGGSFA
+893 TGSSFA

-924 MIARRERGMSRVDAV
+924 IIARRERGMSRGDAV
-939 IDSCRKRVQPILM
+939 VDSCRKRVQPILM

-958 SGMLPIAMGLGA
+958 AGMLPIAMGLGA

-981 VIGGLLTS
+981 VIGGLVTS
-989 TALSLVVIPVIY
+989 TALCLVVIPVVY

-1007 LSLARR
+1007 LSIARR
-1013 IVGLA
+1013 IVDLVRQP
-1018 RHGKNN
+1018 RHWPGTEKRQRRDN
-1024 GELKHKLVVDQAYND
+1024 
-1039 G
+1039 

>member
-72 AAIGSVEHVRTTI
+72 AAIGGVEHVRTTI
-85 TDGSVMIKV
+85 TDGSVSIKV
-94 EFNIDKNAEEALNQV
+94 EFNIDKNSEEALNQV

-117 AELPSAMAAPIVSKT
+117 SELPSAMAAPIVSKT
-132 TTAGSAILTYVVS
+132 TTAGGAILTYVVS
-145 AVNMDERELSWF
+145 AENMDEAALSWF
-157 VDNDISKRLL
+157 VDNDVSKRLL
-167 AVAGVGKVTRIGGVD
+167 AVTGVGKVTRTGGVD
-182 REVHIDLDP
+182 REVHVDLDP
-191 VRTAGLSALVSEVS
+191 VRMAGLGALVSEVAT
-205 MQLKKVQ
+205 QLKKVQ

-224 GVQAVRTLGRVATA
+224 GVQSVRTLGRVATA

-256 DQIASITDTIAER
+256 DQIADITDTIAER

-274 LDGQPVIGFDIVR
+274 LDGRPVIGFDIVR
-287 NKGTSEVTVAGEVHT
+287 NKSTSEVTVAEAVRA

-310 HPQVQIREAFDTV
+310 NPQVRIREAFDTV

-337 YEGALLAVV
+337 YEGAFLAVV

-413 RMGKTPFQAAMD
+413 RMGKKPLQAAMD

-448 AFMSG
+448 AFMG
-453 IPGKF
+453 GVAGKF
-458 LRQFGMTAA
+458 FRQFGVTAAA

-482 MAAYLLT
+482 MAAYLLR

-498 NAAMR
+498 SAMMR
-503 AYLKAV
+503 IYLKAV
-509 NWCLGHRPAVG
+509 DWCLSHRLAVG
-520 VGVLLFVAG
+520 VGVVVFVAG
-529 SLSLLPLLPKG
+529 SLSLMPLLPTG

-549 TKVELEL
+549 TKVALEL
-556 PPGSTLAQTHGI
+556 PPGSTLAQTRHI
-568 AAEAERRLRELPDVT
+568 AAEAERRLRELPDIT
-583 QVFAAGGVASSG
+583 QVFAAGGVSSSGG
-595 GGADAANT
+595 GGADAATT

-612 TLSLSNRA
+612 TLSLRDRA
-620 ERPYKQATIEA
+620 ERPYKQAAVEA

-636 LADLPGVLVAVGAGG
+636 LADLPGVRVAVGAGG

-677 ELRQVRG
+677 ELRQLRG

-701 MPDFRKAAE
+701 SPDFGKAAE

-733 MSKLNLPQRQIPIRV
+733 MAKLNLPQRQIPIRV
-748 RLAESLR
+748 RLAESVR

-766 AGRNG
+766 SGRGG

-798 TTFEIELGERVVGD
+798 TTFDIELGERAVGD
-812 VLAEV
+812 VLAEAMQ
-817 LKLPTMQ
+817 LPALQ

-853 IGVLCIYVVLV
+853 IGVLCIYLVLV

-887 FLALLM
+887 FLALLL

-958 SGMLPIAMGLGA
+958 AGMLPIAMGLGA
-970 DPSFRAPMAIT
+970 DPSFRAPMATT

-989 TALSLVVIPVIY
+989 TALSLVVIPVAY

-1007 LSLARR
+1007 LSLTRR
-1013 IVGLA
+1013 IVALA
-1018 RHGKNN
+1018 RFGNSGDAWQHSL
-1024 GELKHKLVVDQAYND
+1024 GE
-1039 G
+1039 